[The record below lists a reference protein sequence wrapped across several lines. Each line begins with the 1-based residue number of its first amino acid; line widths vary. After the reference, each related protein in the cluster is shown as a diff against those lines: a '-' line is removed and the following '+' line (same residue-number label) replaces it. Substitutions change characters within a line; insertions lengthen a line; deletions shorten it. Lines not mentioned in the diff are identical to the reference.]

1 LQDAVLLEKIEEHN
15 HAVGHCYRCHT
26 VIEPYLSKQW
36 FVVAEPLA
44 REAIKVV
51 KEGRIRFVPAQWE
64 KVYFEW
70 MHNIRDWCISRQLWW
85 GHRIPAF
92 FARIADISWLS

>member
-1 LQDAVLLEKIEEHN
+1 MLLGI
-15 HAVGHCYRCHT
+15 ATAGHT

-51 KEGRIRFVPAQWE
+51 EEGRIRFVPA
-64 KVYFEW
+64 K
-70 MHNIRDWCISRQLWW
+70 
-85 GHRIPAF
+85 
-92 FARIADISWLS
+92 